1 MAKKEKQERVAV
13 SLPRGTKYS
22 AYVAVNGVAY
32 NIPAKG
38 THEVPPE
45 IAEELARSEW
55 AEDMRD
61 ANNAA
66 MLKAVR
72 AEQEKT
78 EAQLKAR
85 RV

>member
-1 MAKKEKQERVAV
+1 MARKNNERVAV

-32 NIPAKG
+32 NIPTKG

-45 IAEELARSEW
+45 IAEELARSQR
-55 AEDMRD
+55 AEDLRD
-61 ANNAA
+61 ANNNA
-66 MLKAVR
+66 MLKAMR

-78 EAQLKAR
+78 EAKIKAR
-85 RV
+85 RA